1 MVRDSIGR
9 NTKAGMR
16 IRSKDTPRRQ
26 AAKYLERIVALTG
39 ARQEYDGSYRLTAGG
54 RDFVLDSRFVSVMSS
69 RDKSTCFYIA
79 TSREIPS
86 AEIIASALLELKNNP
101 RLFKKWRKRHGCAF
115 KANGKMFRGTHRDF

>member
-1 MVRDSIGR
+1 
-9 NTKAGMR
+9 MR
-16 IRSKDTPRRQ
+16 IRTKGTPRRQ
-26 AAKYLERIVALTG
+26 AAKYLERITALTG

-79 TSREIPS
+79 TSREITS